1 MGNDKSH
8 SNSSTTALITAAG
21 IVFGAAITNLDT
33 VVRVVKG
40 TQAVTAEYSGYR
52 PTGRFETE
60 FRYHLDISGARADM
74 ESFEA
79 QFLEAFRQELV
90 DEDPEAEDDIDAL
103 IDIITEEAPRFDE
116 VLELMLPIYKRHYTV
131 EEIQELNRFYSTAP
145 MQNMVRKDSVINAEL
160 APLIVRLQQDYIDR
174 VAPAIMEL
182 VRGN

>member
-1 MGNDKSH
+1 
-8 SNSSTTALITAAG
+8 
-21 IVFGAAITNLDT
+21 
-33 VVRVVKG
+33 
-40 TQAVTAEYSGYR
+40 
-52 PTGRFETE
+52 
-60 FRYHLDISGARADM
+60 M
-74 ESFEA
+74 ESFQA
-79 QFLEAFRQELV
+79 QLLEAFRQELV

-103 IDIITEEAPRFDE
+103 IDIITEEAPQFDE